1 MSIAAIAI
9 VTNSL
14 SAVPLALLHYSK
26 PHSTD
31 GTPVNVVIRTDV
43 LFMLILKLKLLYRY
57 FIQISGVLA
66 TNKLNSINVC
76 IVEFQ
81 IACLMRFS

>member
-1 MSIAAIAI
+1 MSLCTADSKCTAETDSLCSCVDVYCCMSIAAIAV

-31 GTPVNVVIRTDV
+31 GTPVNV
-43 LFMLILKLKLLYRY
+43 
-57 FIQISGVLA
+57 
-66 TNKLNSINVC
+66 
-76 IVEFQ
+76 
-81 IACLMRFS
+81 

>member
-1 MSIAAIAI
+1 MSIADIAI

-31 GTPVNVVIRTDV
+31 GTPVNV
-43 LFMLILKLKLLYRY
+43 
-57 FIQISGVLA
+57 
-66 TNKLNSINVC
+66 
-76 IVEFQ
+76 
-81 IACLMRFS
+81 

>member
-31 GTPVNVVIRTDV
+31 GASVNVVIRTGV
-43 LFMLILKLKLLYRY
+43 VFMLILKVKLLYRY
-57 FIQISGVLA
+57 FTEISEVLA
-66 TNKLNSINVC
+66 TDRQN
-76 IVEFQ
+76 
-81 IACLMRFS
+81 CLIMYVMWSFRSSV

>member
-31 GTPVNVVIRTDV
+31 GTPVNVVIRTAV
-43 LFMLILKLKLLYRY
+43 VFMLILKLKLL
-57 FIQISGVLA
+57 
-66 TNKLNSINVC
+66 
-76 IVEFQ
+76 
-81 IACLMRFS
+81 

>member
-14 SAVPLALLHYSK
+14 FTVPLALLYYSKPHSTDGTQVNVLCCMSIAAIAVVNNSLFAVPLALLHYSK

-31 GTPVNVVIRTDV
+31 GTPVNV
-43 LFMLILKLKLLYRY
+43 
-57 FIQISGVLA
+57 
-66 TNKLNSINVC
+66 
-76 IVEFQ
+76 
-81 IACLMRFS
+81 

>member
-26 PHSTD
+26 PYSTD
-31 GTPVNVVIRTDV
+31 GTPVNVVIRTGV
-43 LFMLILKLKLLYRY
+43 VFMLILKLELLWRS
-57 FIQISGVLA
+57 FIEISE
-66 TNKLNSINVC
+66 C
-76 IVEFQ
+76 
-81 IACLMRFS
+81 

>member
-9 VTNSL
+9 VTSSL

-31 GTPVNVVIRTDV
+31 GTPVNVVIRTAV
-43 LFMLILKLKLLYRY
+43 GFMLILKLKLLYRC
-57 FIQISGVLA
+57 FMEISEVLA
-66 TNKLNSINVC
+66 PNKLNFLIFRSSV
-76 IVEFQ
+76 
-81 IACLMRFS
+81 

>member
-14 SAVPLALLHYSK
+14 SAVPLALLHYIK
-26 PHSTD
+26 PRSTD

-43 LFMLILKLKLLYRY
+43 GFMAIVKLELLYRY
-57 FIQISGVLA
+57 FIEISEVLTTDRLNCLIMYVTWSFR
-66 TNKLNSINVC
+66 TNV
-76 IVEFQ
+76 
-81 IACLMRFS
+81 